1 MISVVGLGYVGSAN
15 AIALSQH
22 FEVLCIDIDENKIE
36 KINTKKTPISESF
49 IQDFLDSKKLNL
61 KAKKNAKGI
70 YKDAEVI
77 ILAPPT
83 NYDPEKN
90 FFDTSILE
98 SIIKDIKNENSEAI
112 IVIRSTIPVG
122 FVDEMNRRFSSN
134 NIIFCPEFL
143 REGNSLQ
150 DTLNPTRFITGGDEM
165 IGKQVFD
172 IFKTTFANSPKYIHM
187 PSTEAESV
195 KLFAN
200 TYLAMRVAFFNEL
213 DSFSIERG
221 LNTKKII
228 EGVCEDERIGNGYN
242 NPSFGYGGYCLPKD
256 TKQLL
261 ANYKNVPSKI
271 IEGVINSNS
280 NRKDFLSEK
289 LLKENFET
297 YGIYR
302 LVMKEGSD
310 NFRESAIFG
319 IMKRLNAKG
328 KKIIIY
334 EPLLDDDEIF
344 GSKVYKDFE
353 AFASDS
359 DVIIANRFN
368 EQINSYKEK
377 VFTRDIF
384 NNN

>member
-1 MISVVGLGYVGSAN
+1 
-15 AIALSQH
+15 
-22 FEVLCIDIDENKIE
+22 
-36 KINTKKTPISESF
+36 
-49 IQDFLDSKKLNL
+49 
-61 KAKKNAKGI
+61 
-70 YKDAEVI
+70 
-77 ILAPPT
+77 
-83 NYDPEKN
+83 
-90 FFDTSILE
+90 
-98 SIIKDIKNENSEAI
+98 
-112 IVIRSTIPVG
+112 
-122 FVDEMNRRFSSN
+122 
-134 NIIFCPEFL
+134 
-143 REGNSLQ
+143 
-150 DTLNPTRFITGGDEM
+150 
-165 IGKQVFD
+165 
-172 IFKTTFANSPKYIHM
+172 M

-213 DSFSIERG
+213 DSFSYERG
-221 LNTKKII
+221 LNTQKII

-289 LLKENFET
+289 LLKENFQT

-302 LVMKEGSD
+302 LVMKKGSD

-334 EPLLDDDEIF
+334 EPLLNEDKIF
-344 GSKVYKDFE
+344 GSTVYKDFE
-353 AFASDS
+353 GFANDS
-359 DVIIANRFN
+359 DVIISNRSN
-368 EQINSYKEK
+368 EQINRYKEK

>member
-1 MISVVGLGYVGSAN
+1 MISVVGLGYVGTAN
-15 AIALSQH
+15 AIALSQY
-22 FEVLCIDIDENKIE
+22 FQVLCVDIDDNKVE
-36 KINTKKTPISESF
+36 KINARKSPISEK
-49 IQDFLDSKKLNL
+49 FLQNFLKSKNLNI
-61 KAKKNAKGI
+61 KAKKNTKGV
-70 YKDAEVI
+70 YKNSKI
-77 ILAPPT
+77 IVLAAPT

-98 SIIKDIKNENSEAI
+98 KIIQDIKNENDEAI
-112 IVIRSTIPVG
+112 IVVRSTIPVG
-122 FVDEMNRRFSSN
+122 FIDEMNNRFSCK

-150 DTLNPTRFITGGDEM
+150 DTLAPSRFITGGDKEA
-165 IGKQVFD
+165 GKKVFN
-172 IFKTTFANSPKYIHM
+172 IFKETFTNNPEYIHM

-213 DSFSIERG
+213 DSFSFERG

-228 EGVCEDERIGNGYN
+228 EGVCKDERIGDGYN

-261 ANYKNVPSKI
+261 ANYKNIPSKI
-271 IEGVINSNS
+271 IEGVINSNA

-289 LLKENFET
+289 LLKENFKT

-328 KKIIIY
+328 KKIVIY
-334 EPLLDDDEIF
+334 EPLMNEDEIF

-353 AFASDS
+353 SFANDS

-368 EQINSYKEK
+368 EEIYAFKEK

>member
-1 MISVVGLGYVGSAN
+1 MISVVGLGYVGTAN
-15 AIALSQH
+15 AVALSQH
-22 FEVLCIDIDENKIE
+22 FEVLCIDIDEDKIE
-36 KINTKKTPISESF
+36 KINTNKTPISERF
-49 IQDFLDSKKLNL
+49 MQNFLDSEKLNL
-61 KAKKNAKGI
+61 KAKKNARGI
-70 YKDAEVI
+70 YKDTEVI

-98 SIIKDIKNENSEAI
+98 SIVKDIKNENSEAI

-122 FVDEMNRRFSSN
+122 FVDEMNRRFSCK

-143 REGNSLQ
+143 REGSSLQ
-150 DTLNPTRFITGGDEM
+150 DTLAPSRFITGGDEK
-165 IGKQVFD
+165 IGKKVFD
-172 IFKTTFANSPKYIHM
+172 IFKKTFANSPKYIHM

-213 DSFSIERG
+213 DSFSYERG
-221 LNTKKII
+221 LNTQKII

-289 LLKENFET
+289 LLKENFQT

-302 LVMKEGSD
+302 LVMKKGSD

-334 EPLLDDDEIF
+334 EPLLNEDKIF
-344 GSKVYKDFE
+344 GSTVYKDFE
-353 AFASDS
+353 GFANDS
-359 DVIIANRFN
+359 DVIISNRSN
-368 EQINSYKEK
+368 EQINRYKEK